1 MLVLRGESFK
11 VVTKREI
18 PGNPAHIFAID
29 GEPLYFHKFIKYE
42 SVPEAIEVLVDF
54 DILMESQ
61 NHFIKK
67 Q

>member
-1 MLVLRGESFK
+1 VLRGESFK
-11 VVTKREI
+11 VVPKREVAENA
-18 PGNPAHIFAID
+18 PHVFAID
-29 GEPLYFHKFIKYE
+29 GEPLYFKKFLKYD
-42 SVPEAIEVLVDF
+42 SVPEALDVLVDF